1 MLKYKYTQLQSI
13 FLNKQQRLNVYI
25 MVSNLTLDT
34 FYSGSKPRK
43 YRSSQMPTH
52 NLMNDAAC
60 GTHFSKCRFL
70 VARRFRQRSLKI
82 RQSSRKVFEKPENSS
97 TWIGKQ
103 AFSRCTAPSLT
114 TVYSHSYLLFDNVLI
129 TLIVFSPSLYFSSHT
144 LYLSLPISL
153 IQPLPPPKKK
163 KLLLLLC
170 TTHLLLLLICLFNF
184 WHF

>member
-1 MLKYKYTQLQSI
+1 
-13 FLNKQQRLNVYI
+13 
-25 MVSNLTLDT
+25 
-34 FYSGSKPRK
+34 
-43 YRSSQMPTH
+43 
-52 NLMNDAAC
+52 MNDAAC

-153 IQPLPPPKKK
+153 IQPLPPPQKKTFTSSLYDTPFIAFDLSFQ
-163 KLLLLLC
+163 LLAFLNLYLSIVFHC
-170 TTHLLLLLICLFNF
+170 LSSCFVSVQFSFLITLYPVTISSV
-184 WHF
+184 